1 MKRLVAIV
9 SLTAGLVI
17 AAGVSPA
24 HARPVPSHA
33 CAIRHD
39 CPPVYLLGHPV
50 TVHRTPHMRH
60 TLYVQWSGKTF
71 AARHQWHVPC
81 PYARNRA
88 VLDAWQGK
96 LHRHLW
102 AYVYACG
109 TTWKEPLTG

>member
-1 MKRLVAIV
+1 MKRLVTTMILATG
-9 SLTAGLVI
+9 LALAGSV
-17 AAGVSPA
+17 APA
-24 HARPVPSHA
+24 QGRPVPSHA

-39 CPPVYLLGHPV
+39 CPPVYLMGHPV
-50 TVHRTPHMRH
+50 TVHRVAQMCC
-60 TLYVQWSGKTF
+60 TLYVQWSGTTF
-71 AARHQWHVPC
+71 ITRHRWHVPC

-96 LHRHLW
+96 LHRQLW